1 MALRHAEE
9 TYKMEQIQYQ
19 YGHITTTDLLQA
31 LTSLSDA
38 KTAELNAIIEYQK
51 SLVDIAFATGTV
63 LGKI

>member
-1 MALRHAEE
+1 
-9 TYKMEQIQYQ
+9 MEQIQYQ